1 MHLHGATCVESR
13 RPAGCPTPGTRG
25 AAHQQQG
32 GGDGRAHRGTRRSGA
47 GMAIHRSLIRPSH
60 CERLRFPA
68 ARHDTLMVTV
78 SMYTVSDGCCPVRPA
93 LGSCTGIL
101 AIVFTTSRPFTIR
114 PKIV

>member
-1 MHLHGATCVESR
+1 MHLHGTARVESR
-13 RPAGCPTPGTRG
+13 RPARRPGACTRG

-47 GMAIHRSLIRPSH
+47 GMAIHRSLIRPSNW
-60 CERLRFPA
+60 ERLRFSA

-78 SMYTVSDGCCPVRPA
+78 SMYTVSDGCCPARPA

-101 AIVFTTSRPFTIR
+101 AIVLTTSRPFTIR